1 VSHFVG
7 DRISAAALFRDLSS
21 LIESHCPPPPLGVRG
36 PGDSMV
42 AFVQMGSPA
51 SVAELTRLAA
61 QPADRDGVAPTI
73 IAVVDAAG
81 PADLEALKAEVGREF
96 IAIGDAAGTVS
107 DRFGIEVWPTT
118 LSVDGTG
125 IIRDVAPGGVTPH
138 QEAEGRVSAY

>member
-1 VSHFVG
+1 VSRLVG
-7 DRISAAALFRDLSS
+7 GRISANALFRDLSS
-21 LIESHCPPPPLGVRG
+21 LIESHCPPPPLGARG

-61 QPADRDGVAPTI
+61 QPAGRDGVAPMI

-81 PADLEALKAEVGREF
+81 PADLAALKAEVGREF
-96 IAIGDAAGTVS
+96 IAIGDAAGAVS

-125 IIRDVAPGGVTPH
+125 IIRDMAPGGLTPH
-138 QEAEGRVSAY
+138 QEAEGIVSAD